1 MVADSRISPVAGLDS
16 SLMQVRRRTLAQGWI
31 QRLTSIWALGI
42 AFVTAFVIAA
52 GPFQQTD
59 LLLATRWLRRIEPD
73 LVWFAHP
80 ADSSEP
86 TSASSS
92 TVGVSV
98 VPPPSVS
105 SSMASEPADGASDRI
120 ASVPPIRMPAAASRT
135 RIERTRRPRRVRMI
149 RCCAGVVD
157 GTVPPGSAQRAAAQ
171 RRRPGS
177 RVMIRLATTPRSR
190 PGGAG
195 LTRRDPQWRVPAPGP
210 TERPPHRTIRTPG
223 RRHVD
228 RRARSEQRPRHRRA
242 SARRP
247 SGPLRT
253 AATAPPASRRPGPGR
268 ARPPAAGRIAL
279 RGLRARRR

>member
-1 MVADSRISPVAGLDS
+1 MVADPRISPVAGLDS
-16 SLMQVRRRTLAQGWI
+16 SLIQVRRRTLAQGWI

-59 LLLATRWLRRIEPD
+59 LLLAMRWLRRIEPD

-135 RIERTRRPRRVRMI
+135 RIERTRR
-149 RCCAGVVD
+149 AGP
-157 GTVPPGSAQRAAAQ
+157 GTHRAAAASHN
-171 RRRPGS
+171 PDS
-177 RVMIRLATTPRSR
+177 
-190 PGGAG
+190 
-195 LTRRDPQWRVPAPGP
+195 
-210 TERPPHRTIRTPG
+210 
-223 RRHVD
+223 
-228 RRARSEQRPRHRRA
+228 RA

-253 AATAPPASRRPGPGR
+253 AATAPRASRRPGPGSIR
-268 ARPPAAGRIAL
+268 RPAAGRSA
-279 RGLRARRR
+279 RRARRSPRR